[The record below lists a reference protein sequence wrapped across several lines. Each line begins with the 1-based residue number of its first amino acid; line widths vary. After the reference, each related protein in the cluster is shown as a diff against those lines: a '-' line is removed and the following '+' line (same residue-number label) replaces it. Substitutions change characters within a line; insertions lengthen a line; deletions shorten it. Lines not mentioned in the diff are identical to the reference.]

1 MSWPSR
7 RVRAGS
13 GPPKFSPIRTR
24 ELIRRLWFLKDFYI
38 KGGKDFYIKGTKMF
52 IRKSKLSFWAEFGL
66 DLTPKGDHS
75 LTLETLTSKFE
86 FSFVASIHF
95 LQK

>member
-1 MSWPSR
+1 
-7 RVRAGS
+7 
-13 GPPKFSPIRTR
+13 
-24 ELIRRLWFLKDFYI
+24 
-38 KGGKDFYIKGTKMF
+38 MF
-52 IRKSKLSFWAEFGL
+52 IRKSKLSHWAELGL

>member
-1 MSWPSR
+1 
-7 RVRAGS
+7 
-13 GPPKFSPIRTR
+13 
-24 ELIRRLWFLKDFYI
+24 
-38 KGGKDFYIKGTKMF
+38 MF

-95 LQK
+95 LQKKWGEIDKISSKFILPDHVRNSHDHSHHHK